1 MARSNVRL
9 ARLLYDFK
17 GAVHSLLTLLW
28 SSLFEQYFPGQLM
41 QTIVSGQFASLKLQA
56 GMGASQK
63 T

>member
-1 MARSNVRL
+1 MAGSNVRL
-9 ARLLYDFK
+9 VRLLYDFK

-28 SSLFEQYFPGQLM
+28 SSLFEQYFSGKLM

-63 T
+63 M